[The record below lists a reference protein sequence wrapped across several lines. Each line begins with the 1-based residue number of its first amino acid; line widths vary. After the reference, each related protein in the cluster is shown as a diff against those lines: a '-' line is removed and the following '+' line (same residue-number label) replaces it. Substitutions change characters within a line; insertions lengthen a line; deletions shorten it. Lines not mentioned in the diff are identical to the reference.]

1 MELQGMSPSQLFAQ
15 SVPEV
20 CSNCDG
26 RFFAQTFMFRRVSK
40 ILVGAAQDQLV
51 PIPVFRCDDCGTPIG
66 DMVPDENKLA
76 SDNESKII
84 DLGSEN

>member
-1 MELQGMSPSQLFAQ
+1 MDLHGISPAQLLSQ
-15 SVPEV
+15 STPEV

-40 ILVGAAQDQLV
+40 ILVGSPQDQLV

-66 DMVPDENKLA
+66 DMMPDEDQLVNDTKL
-76 SDNESKII
+76 I
-84 DLGSEN
+84 DLGEN